1 MATGKRWFWVG
12 GRDGAREAV
21 MALHD
26 QPPLTAPTVA
36 RGDLVVIEA
45 SAANAD
51 AIAAGLPG
59 LPGGHA
65 FGAVHAW
72 RAAGADVQ
80 VVVDVGDAIGV
91 QLARFCLANA
101 VLTWDPRSNRL
112 DATEL
117 LAQQK
122 PRTKAGLDELLA
134 RLEPQLASS
143 RGESSLQRLLR
154 FEREDTIGNRLQDA
168 ETGLFDGPYATW
180 KLDEEWKR
188 AHRFHQPLSLLLLDL
203 GPGLQSC
210 GEAERRA
217 LLAEASGVFL
227 NECRDIDVLAR
238 FAPTV
243 FLMLL
248 PGTGPEGA
256 EVLAN
261 RILAALRQ
269 RFAGNP
275 AVRPAG
281 GLGSVPSAEIPDRR
295 AFLAM
300 TEACLRRAEAT
311 GAGAVCTTWQ

>member
-1 MATGKRWFWVG
+1 MTTGKRWFWVG
-12 GRDGAREAV
+12 GRNAVREAV
-21 MALHD
+21 AALHG
-26 QPPLTAPTVA
+26 QPPRTGAA
-36 RGDLVVIEA
+36 IGRGDLVVMESVA
-45 SAANAD
+45 TNAD
-51 AIAAGLPG
+51 AQAAGLSG

-65 FGAVHAW
+65 FAAVHAW
-72 RAAGADVQ
+72 KAAGADVH
-80 VVVDVGDAIGV
+80 VVVDAGDAIGV

-101 VLTWDPRSNRL
+101 VLTWDPRRGQL
-112 DATEL
+112 DAAEL

-154 FEREDTIGNRLQDA
+154 FEREDSIGNRLQDV

-210 GEAERRA
+210 GDVDRRA

-248 PGTGPEGA
+248 PGTGPDGA
-256 EVLAN
+256 EVVAN

-269 RFAGNP
+269 RFAGHP

>member
-1 MATGKRWFWVG
+1 MTTSKRWFWVG
-12 GRDGAREAV
+12 TRTAVRDACASLLGGPPSTGAVGRGE
-21 MALHD
+21 
-26 QPPLTAPTVA
+26 
-36 RGDLVVIEA
+36 LVVIEPQASPA
-45 SAANAD
+45 SAA
-51 AIAAGLPG
+51 AIGLPQ

-65 FGAVHAW
+65 FAAVHAW
-72 RAAGADVQ
+72 KGAGVEVY
-80 VVVDVGDAIGV
+80 VVVDDGDSIGV

-101 VLTWDPRSNRL
+101 VLTWDASRGRL
-112 DATEL
+112 DAAEL
-117 LAQQK
+117 QAHARPLTK
-122 PRTKAGLDELLA
+122 PSLDDLLA
-134 RLEPQLASS
+134 RLEPQLGGS

-154 FEREDTIGNRLQDA
+154 FEREDSIGNRLQDP

-203 GPGLQSC
+203 GSGLQSC
-210 GEAERRA
+210 SDSERRG

-248 PGTGPEGA
+248 PGTGPLGS
-256 EVLAN
+256 EVVAN

-269 RFAGNP
+269 RFASQP
-275 AVRPAG
+275 KVRPAG

-295 AFLAM
+295 SFLAL
-300 TEACLRRAEAT
+300 TEACLRRAEAA